1 MQLCRPQLESLQKLA
16 HWLVPFQ
23 NQCQWMMMMMM
34 MMMIWMKML
43 GIALNLVTGVF
54 KWGMGMIGWGE
65 NLRNWMKLNFRTD
78 QSKAG
83 KKIFMRDR
91 KEENRWRLRPPNC
104 FPSWVMARLRP
115 TAERNW
121 VVLMFFC
128 KSDNHLLFMMFCF
141 PAGAGSSWTDG
152 FQTCPADFHED
163 ACQHCKCVHKR
174 FVHAAGVDEPLQ
186 EKTKETNKTT
196 SDEHKLFRAA
206 MNKEWQSFLDPK
218 AVKIIPAHQARD
230 IPRDRILRI
239 RFTLTNKNDTGKALL
254 CKARM
259 VCGGHLDPDISLLRT
274 DAPTAD
280 TMGVNLVFLLASSY
294 QWVLLGGDIPTAFLS
309 RVFDHRAPQEGL
321 LGVKDGEVIEM
332 QKGVWG
338 LCNAPRLWWRRLRRV
353 LTEVGFE
360 EMEMMQ
366 CVFVYWARDVQ
377 GNKRCSCGWSCHRW
391 WLHPWTDFGEAHR
404 EINVRKM
411 VCSWVWLFGATCEIR
426 KRLFD
431 RNCTTQLPLR
441 KMLR

>member
-1 MQLCRPQLESLQKLA
+1 
-16 HWLVPFQ
+16 
-23 NQCQWMMMMMM
+23 
-34 MMMIWMKML
+34 
-43 GIALNLVTGVF
+43 
-54 KWGMGMIGWGE
+54 
-65 NLRNWMKLNFRTD
+65 
-78 QSKAG
+78 
-83 KKIFMRDR
+83 
-91 KEENRWRLRPPNC
+91 
-104 FPSWVMARLRP
+104 
-115 TAERNW
+115 
-121 VVLMFFC
+121 
-128 KSDNHLLFMMFCF
+128 
-141 PAGAGSSWTDG
+141 
-152 FQTCPADFHED
+152 
-163 ACQHCKCVHKR
+163 
-174 FVHAAGVDEPLQ
+174 
-186 EKTKETNKTT
+186 
-196 SDEHKLFRAA
+196 

-294 QWVLLGGDIPTAFLS
+294 QWVLLGGDIPTACLS

-338 LCNAPRLWWRRLRRV
+338 LCNAPRLWWRRLRWV

-377 GNKRCSCGWSCHRW
+377 GNKRSLSLMGVLAVHVDDLVIAGGST
-391 WLHPWTDFGEAHR
+391 LEPILGKLTEKLTFGKWFVR
-404 EINVRKM
+404 E
-411 VCSWVWLFGATCEIR
+411 
-426 KRLFD
+426 FD
-431 RNCTTQLPLR
+431 SLGRHV
-441 KMLR
+441 K